1 MHGSLVVASPWAQTC
16 TYVLSWTKVFF
27 AVGNADSYDPHGQT
41 RTCYPRISQGMA
53 AAPYEF
59 KDFYVH
65 NPLHIV
71 ARHNQG
77 GSCGFFSF
85 KPQALVTF

>member
-1 MHGSLVVASPWAQTC
+1 MAHLVFGKLCRDWPLAQSAGTVFKKLMHGSLVVASPWAQTC

-27 AVGNADSYDPHGQT
+27 AVGNAESYDPHGQT

-59 KDFYVH
+59 
-65 NPLHIV
+65 
-71 ARHNQG
+71 
-77 GSCGFFSF
+77 
-85 KPQALVTF
+85 